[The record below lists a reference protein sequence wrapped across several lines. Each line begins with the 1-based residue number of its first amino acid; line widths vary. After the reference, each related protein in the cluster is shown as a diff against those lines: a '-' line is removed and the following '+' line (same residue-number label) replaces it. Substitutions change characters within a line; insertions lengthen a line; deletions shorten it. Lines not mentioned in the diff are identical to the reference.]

1 MKNVIIGKN
10 ICEILNNSI
19 ANKTLIGILAD
30 KECENLTS
38 ENYWEKVKI
47 IANLVAEQ
55 KEKNGEIFYLTF
67 YDIILKMTKKCIDKD
82 KIYTQSD
89 YEEFKEKMTEMF
101 NISGVQMEFMTE
113 IGLTP
118 DKIFLKSI
126 SEVSNFKNRK
136 EQTTALLEIARNNMD
151 LGNLNNDLQNFTMN
165 IYSVYEELVNGEN
178 QENLQEY
185 INLLLESYYKTL
197 KKTTDIELRKSE
209 FIFTLENPNIKRILD
224 NILLN
229 REFYSNPNNVKNIFD
244 KYPDFYKKTQGN
256 KDFYKMVIKDLPEDK
271 QKEYFIIDNDDLIEI
286 IIGETEIE
294 DITLDKL
301 ENIGDIAKFFVVY
314 KTYCKLMRESG
325 VDKAEE
331 FWGKFYGRDENLG
344 NNITRSLY
352 DETLQ
357 VIESSPEEVNQS
369 SMERITTKFMNE
381 MLKTNEN
388 QMEKK

>member
-19 ANKTLIGILAD
+19 VNQTFIGILAY
-30 KECENLTS
+30 KEYENLTS
-38 ENYWEKVKI
+38 ENYWEKVNI
-47 IANLVAEQ
+47 VADLVSEQ
-55 KEKNGEIFYLTF
+55 KEKNGEVFYLTF
-67 YDIILKMTKKCIDKD
+67 YDRILKMTKKCIDKD

-101 NISGVQMEFMTE
+101 NRAGVQMEFMSE

-126 SEVSNFKNRK
+126 SEASNFENRK
-136 EQTTALLEIARNNMD
+136 EQTTALLKIARNNMD
-151 LGNLNNDLQNFTMN
+151 LGDRNNDLQNFTMN
-165 IYSVYEELVNGEN
+165 IYSVYEELSNGDN
-178 QENLQEY
+178 QEEFQEY
-185 INLLLESYYKTL
+185 INILLESYYKTL
-197 KKTTDIELRKSE
+197 EKNTDIELRNGK
-209 FIFTLENPNIKRILD
+209 FNYIKENPNIERVLD

-229 REFYSNPNNVKNIFD
+229 HNFFSNPNNVKNIFNN
-244 KYPDFYKKTQGN
+244 YTDFYKKTQGN

-301 ENIGDIAKFFVVY
+301 ENIGDIARFFVVY
-314 KTYCKLMRESG
+314 DSYYKLLNESK
-325 VDKAEE
+325 VDEAEE
-331 FWGKFYGRDENLG
+331 FWGKFYGREEKLD
-344 NNITRSLY
+344 NNKRSLY

-357 VIESSPEEVNQS
+357 VIEESPEEVNQNS
-369 SMERITTKFMNE
+369 IERITTQFINE
-381 MLKTNEN
+381 MTNEN
-388 QMEKK
+388 QMEKE

>member
-10 ICEILNNSI
+10 ICEIVNNSI
-19 ANKTLIGILAD
+19 VNQTLIGILTD
-30 KECENLTS
+30 KEYENLTL

-47 IANLVAEQ
+47 VADLVAEQ

-151 LGNLNNDLQNFTMN
+151 LGNLNNDLQNFNMN

-209 FIFTLENPNIKRILD
+209 FIFPLENPNIKRILD

-229 REFYSNPNNVKNIFD
+229 SEFYSNPNNVKNIFD

-286 IIGETEIE
+286 IIGETEIK

-314 KTYCKLMRESG
+314 DSYYKLLNESK
-325 VDKAEE
+325 DDEAEK
-331 FWGKFYGRDENLG
+331 FWGKFYGREENLG

>member
-19 ANKTLIGILAD
+19 VNQTFIGILAY
-30 KECENLTS
+30 KEYENLTS

-47 IANLVAEQ
+47 AADLVAEQ
-55 KEKNGEIFYLTF
+55 KEKNGEVFYLTF
-67 YDIILKMTKKCIDKD
+67 YDRILKMTKKCIDKD

-101 NISGVQMEFMTE
+101 NRAGVQMEFMSE

-126 SEVSNFKNRK
+126 SEASNFENRK
-136 EQTTALLEIARNNMD
+136 EQTTALLKIARNNMD
-151 LGNLNNDLQNFTMN
+151 LGDRNNDLQNFTMN
-165 IYSVYEELVNGEN
+165 IYSVYEELSNGDN
-178 QENLQEY
+178 QEEFQEY
-185 INLLLESYYKTL
+185 INILLESYYKTL
-197 KKTTDIELRKSE
+197 KKNTDIELRNGK
-209 FIFTLENPNIKRILD
+209 FNYIKENPNIERVLD

-229 REFYSNPNNVKNIFD
+229 HNFFSNPNNVKNIFNN
-244 KYPDFYKKTQGN
+244 YTDFYKKTQGN

-301 ENIGDIAKFFVVY
+301 ENIGDIARFFVVY
-314 KTYCKLMRESG
+314 DSYYKLLNESK
-325 VDKAEE
+325 VDEAEE
-331 FWGKFYGRDENLG
+331 FWGKFYGREEKLD
-344 NNITRSLY
+344 NNKRSLY

-357 VIESSPEEVNQS
+357 VIEESPEEVNQNS
-369 SMERITTKFMNE
+369 IERITIQFINE
-381 MLKTNEN
+381 MTNEN
-388 QMEKK
+388 QMEKE

>member
-19 ANKTLIGILAD
+19 VNQTFIGILAY
-30 KECENLTS
+30 KEYENLTS
-38 ENYWEKVKI
+38 ENYWEKVNI
-47 IANLVAEQ
+47 VADLVSEQ
-55 KEKNGEIFYLTF
+55 KEKNGEVFYLTF
-67 YDIILKMTKKCIDKD
+67 YDRILKMTKKCIDKD

-101 NISGVQMEFMTE
+101 NRAGVQMEFMSE

-126 SEVSNFKNRK
+126 SEASNFENRK
-136 EQTTALLEIARNNMD
+136 EQTTALLKIARNNMD
-151 LGNLNNDLQNFTMN
+151 LGDRNNDLQNFTMN
-165 IYSVYEELVNGEN
+165 IYSVYEELSNGDN
-178 QENLQEY
+178 QEEFQEY
-185 INLLLESYYKTL
+185 INILLESYYKTL
-197 KKTTDIELRKSE
+197 KKNTDIELRNGK
-209 FIFTLENPNIKRILD
+209 FNYIKENPNIERVLD

-229 REFYSNPNNVKNIFD
+229 HNFFSNPNNVKNIFNN
-244 KYPDFYKKTQGN
+244 YTDFYKKTQGN

-301 ENIGDIAKFFVVY
+301 ENIGDIARFFVVY
-314 KTYCKLMRESG
+314 DSYYKLLNESK
-325 VDKAEE
+325 VDEAEE
-331 FWGKFYGRDENLG
+331 FWGKFYGREEKLD
-344 NNITRSLY
+344 NNKRSLY

-357 VIESSPEEVNQS
+357 VIEESPEEVNQNS
-369 SMERITTKFMNE
+369 IERITTQFINE
-381 MLKTNEN
+381 MTNEN
-388 QMEKK
+388 QMEKE